1 MMSELPQ
8 FRLPNLLAQ
17 WPWPRVL
24 NEHYAEVKA
33 QFDEWV
39 HAFEALDTK
48 SQKLFDRCNFALL
61 ASLGYPLLD
70 KECLLVACKLM
81 AVFFIYDEY
90 TDKLDEAGVRVCAG
104 AVMDALRNPH
114 KERPK
119 GEPKPGEIAKQ
130 FWLHAIKVSS
140 DSAQRRLLK
149 SFDAYVYAVVEEA
162 ADRDQGR
169 IRGIT
174 DYLDLRVRASAA
186 YCTLFPLEM
195 SFDIPD
201 EVMTHPAMTTF
212 LDLIVYPLCLT
223 NDLYSYNI
231 EQAAPGHA
239 AHNLLTV
246 VMNEKGV
253 DLNGALD
260 WYTEFN
266 ETKLAK
272 SLEQHRKI
280 PSWGPEMDPVVSAFV
295 EGVGY
300 WMRGHDCWSFEAERY
315 FGTKGPETQEHRMV
329 TLFPKSTETITPM
342 MALPSQ
348 C

>member
-1 MMSELPQ
+1 MMSEHPQ

-17 WPWPRVL
+17 WPWPRAV
-24 NEHYAEVKA
+24 NKHYEEIKF

-39 HAFEALDTK
+39 HSFEALDTK

-70 KECLLVACKLM
+70 KESLLVACELM
-81 AVFFIYDEY
+81 ALFFIYDEY
-90 TDKLDEAGVRVCAG
+90 TDTLDEAGARICAD

-114 KERPK
+114 KERPQ

-130 FWLHAIKVSS
+130 FWLHAIKVASGP
-140 DSAQRRLLK
+140 AQKRLLN
-149 SFDAYVYAVVEEA
+149 SFGPYVYAVVEEA

-169 IRGIT
+169 IRGIK
-174 DYLDLRVRASAA
+174 DYLDLRVHASAA
-186 YCTLFPLEM
+186 YCTLFPIEM
-195 SFDIPD
+195 GLDIPD
-201 EVMTHPAMTTF
+201 EVMTHPAMKTF
-212 LDLIVYPLCLT
+212 LDQIVYPLCLT

-231 EQAAPGHA
+231 EQAVPGHT

-260 WYTEFN
+260 WYTEYN
-266 ETKLAK
+266 EAKLAK
-272 SLEQHRKI
+272 SLEQHQKL
-280 PSWGPEMDPVVSAFV
+280 PSWGPEMDLVVTAFV

-315 FGTKGPETQEHRMV
+315 FGTKGPEIQKHRMV
-329 TLFPKSTETITPM
+329 TLFPKSTEMTPM
-342 MALPSQ
+342 MARPSAD
-348 C
+348 